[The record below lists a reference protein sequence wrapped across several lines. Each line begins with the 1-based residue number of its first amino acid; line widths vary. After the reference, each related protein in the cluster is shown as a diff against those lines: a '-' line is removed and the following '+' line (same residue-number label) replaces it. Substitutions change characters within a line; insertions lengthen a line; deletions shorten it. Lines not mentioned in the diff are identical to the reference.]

1 MVMEFKLMTTTK
13 VMNKIDRV
21 KELII
26 QEVKSLSE
34 MYEDSVFDLTEFN
47 ETVNKTDNLDEL
59 DDYVTDYLYSKEIL
73 EKEYEVADFW
83 KYIYREV
90 AGLN

>member
-1 MVMEFKLMTTTK
+1 M
-13 VMNKIDRV
+13 VMNKIDKV

-26 QEVKSLSE
+26 KEVKSLSE
-34 MYEDSVFDLTEFN
+34 MYDYLDLDLTEFI
-47 ETVNKTDNLDEL
+47 EIVNKTDNLDKL
-59 DDYVTDYLYSKEIL
+59 DHFVTDYLYSKEIL

>member
-1 MVMEFKLMTTTK
+1 MEKL
-13 VMNKIDRV
+13 DRI

-26 QEVKSLSE
+26 KEVKSLSE

-59 DDYVTDYLYSKEIL
+59 DDYVTDYLYSEEIL

-90 AGLN
+90 ADLN

>member
-1 MVMEFKLMTTTK
+1 MT
-13 VMNKIDRV
+13 KIDKV

-26 QEVKSLSE
+26 KEVKSLSE

>member
-1 MVMEFKLMTTTK
+1 MT
-13 VMNKIDRV
+13 KIDRV

-26 QEVKSLSE
+26 KEVKSLSE

>member
-1 MVMEFKLMTTTK
+1 MEFKLMTTTK

-47 ETVNKTDNLDEL
+47 ETVNKIDDLDKL
-59 DDYVTDYLYSKEIL
+59 DDYVTDYLYSEEIL

>member
-1 MVMEFKLMTTTK
+1 MVMEKL
-13 VMNKIDRV
+13 DRV
-21 KELII
+21 KELVIK
-26 QEVKSLSE
+26 EVKSLSE
-34 MYEDSVFDLTEFN
+34 MYEIVDLTEFN
-47 ETVNKTDNLDEL
+47 EIVNKTDNLDKL
-59 DDYVTDYLYSKEIL
+59 DHFVTDYLYSKEIL

>member
-1 MVMEFKLMTTTK
+1 MT
-13 VMNKIDRV
+13 KIDRV

-59 DDYVTDYLYSKEIL
+59 DDYVTDYLYSEEIL

>member
-1 MVMEFKLMTTTK
+1 MEFKLMTTTK
-13 VMNKIDRV
+13 VMNKIDIV

-26 QEVKSLSE
+26 KEVKSLSE
-34 MYEDSVFDLTEFN
+34 MYEDCVFDLTEFN

>member
-1 MVMEFKLMTTTK
+1 MT
-13 VMNKIDRV
+13 KIDKV
-21 KELII
+21 KELVI

-34 MYEDSVFDLTEFN
+34 MYEDTVYDFTEFD
-47 ETVNKTDNLDEL
+47 ETVNKIDDLGQLE
-59 DDYVTDYLYSKEIL
+59 DYVTEYLYNEEIL

>member
-1 MVMEFKLMTTTK
+1 
-13 VMNKIDRV
+13 MNKIDKV
-21 KELII
+21 KELIV
-26 QEVKSLSE
+26 ETVSS
-34 MYEDSVFDLTEFN
+34 YNEDWGSVEDLTEFI
-47 ETVNKTDNLDEL
+47 EIVNKTDNLDKL
-59 DDYVTDYLYSKEIL
+59 DHFVTDYLYSKEIL

>member
-1 MVMEFKLMTTTK
+1 MEFKLMTTTK

-26 QEVKSLSE
+26 KEVKSLSE

>member
-1 MVMEFKLMTTTK
+1 ME
-13 VMNKIDRV
+13 KIEKV

-26 QEVKSLSE
+26 KEVKSLSE

-59 DDYVTDYLYSKEIL
+59 DDYVTDYLYSEEIL

-83 KYIYREV
+83 KYIFREV

>member
-1 MVMEFKLMTTTK
+1 MEFELMTTTK

-26 QEVKSLSE
+26 KEVKSLSE

-47 ETVNKTDNLDEL
+47 ETVNKTDDLDKL
-59 DDYVTDYLYSKEIL
+59 DDYVTNYLYSEEIL

>member
-1 MVMEFKLMTTTK
+1 MEKL
-13 VMNKIDRV
+13 DRV

-26 QEVKSLSE
+26 KEVKSLSE

-47 ETVNKTDNLDEL
+47 ETVNKIDDLDKL
-59 DDYVTDYLYSKEIL
+59 DDYVTDYLYSEEIL

-83 KYIYREV
+83 KYIFKEV

>member
-1 MVMEFKLMTTTK
+1 MVMEKL
-13 VMNKIDRV
+13 DRI

-26 QEVKSLSE
+26 KEVKSLSE
-34 MYEDSVFDLTEFN
+34 MNEDIVYDLTEFN

-59 DDYVTDYLYSKEIL
+59 DDYVTDYLYSEEIL

-83 KYIYREV
+83 KYIYKEV

>member
-1 MVMEFKLMTTTK
+1 MVMEKLK
-13 VMNKIDRV
+13 KV

-26 QEVKSLSE
+26 ETVESYNTDWEYLNL
-34 MYEDSVFDLTEFN
+34 DLTEFI

-59 DDYVTDYLYSKEIL
+59 DDFVTDYLYENIL
-73 EKEYEVADFW
+73 EKEYEVGDFW
-83 KYIYREV
+83 KYIYKEV

>member
-1 MVMEFKLMTTTK
+1 MVME
-13 VMNKIDRV
+13 KIDRV

-26 QEVKSLSE
+26 KEVKSLSE

-59 DDYVTDYLYSKEIL
+59 DDYVTNYLYSEEIL

-90 AGLN
+90 ADLN

>member
-1 MVMEFKLMTTTK
+1 MEFKLMTTTK
-13 VMNKIDRV
+13 VINKIDIV

-26 QEVKSLSE
+26 KEVKSLSE

>member
-1 MVMEFKLMTTTK
+1 MEFKLMTTTK

-47 ETVNKTDNLDEL
+47 ETVNKTDDLDKL
-59 DDYVTDYLYSKEIL
+59 DDYVTDYLYSENIL

>member
-1 MVMEFKLMTTTK
+1 MVMEKL
-13 VMNKIDRV
+13 DRI

-26 QEVKSLSE
+26 KEVKSLSE

-47 ETVNKTDNLDEL
+47 ETVNKIDDLDKL
-59 DDYVTDYLYSKEIL
+59 DDYVTDYLYSEEIL
-73 EKEYEVADFW
+73 EKEYEVGDFW
-83 KYIYREV
+83 KYIFKEV

>member
-1 MVMEFKLMTTTK
+1 MEFKLMTTTK
-13 VMNKIDRV
+13 VMNKIDIV

-26 QEVKSLSE
+26 KEVKSLSE

-83 KYIYREV
+83 KYIFREV

>member
-1 MVMEFKLMTTTK
+1 M
-13 VMNKIDRV
+13 VMNKIDKV

-34 MYEDSVFDLTEFN
+34 MYEDSVYDLTEFN
-47 ETVNKTDNLDEL
+47 ETVNKIDDLDKL
-59 DDYVTDYLYSKEIL
+59 DDYVTDYLYSERIL

-83 KYIYREV
+83 KYIFREV